1 MSRTGNLLFPDDQD
15 DGWVTSIQKALGK
28 EENDGAVAG
37 ESPDG
42 IPDPVADAADA
53 VFSKMAADVAADEAI
68 FASGWSADTVKAEK
82 APAPQDA
89 SQAPKLPEQPA
100 PPAPRDPGRD
110 ALESVVNP
118 DVEGGEDLDFGED
131 PVAAEADATFAEVSA
146 NTAARDAIE
155 AAGWT
160 ADASLPGDVLADIET
175 AVAAKTPAPGA
186 PPSAPVDQEANFAG
200 WSAAVTGS
208 EQETLP
214 PEELQ
219 ALDAV
224 IAEVGS
230 RQNQRFIEID
240 DPVGFAADAVF
251 AETAA
256 QVADRQATLAAR
268 KEDEEDRTAALDAAG
283 EAAAKEETESRRMLS
298 AEEGAALENDPVA
311 LEADATFARLAAEVS
326 IDDAILAARWR
337 ARPGPDDVV
346 AALGEKPD
354 PTKSPE
360 FLEIHDLVRA
370 EAEIAFDDAAYDLAY
385 NTVDNLVTGEA
396 AALNAFDQAIQS
408 GADPEEALT
417 AAISAAEAVD
427 PRAFGLTQVAARPIN
442 PDDFIF
448 AGRTPLR
455 PRQDRDGPAV
465 KDKEGESEPAASEEV
480 EEIAVTTLEDTLGEG
495 FNDDPA
501 AQAEASDADALLGT
515 GYTFVFDP
523 DLITI
528 PALGPRNR
536 DRDDEL
542 VAGTDADDR
551 IDGTDGADTLT
562 GSAGADNIFGYA
574 GDDVLAG
581 RQGADTLSGGAG
593 ADEFLFDG
601 GSGADAL
608 ARAASLGTDTITDFS
623 NADGDSFGLSDADFG
638 FGNAGTLSDGT
649 DYFESLSATLS
660 ATPLDASSGTAGAAI
675 VVLGDGSGTAGVDV
689 YYTDDASAMTASNSY
704 QIADVTGA
712 NTGDIS
718 AGDFSLRS

>member
-1 MSRTGNLLFPDDQD
+1 
-15 DGWVTSIQKALGK
+15 VTSIQKGLG
-28 EENDGAVAG
+28 EEEKDGPVGG
-37 ESPDG
+37 ESPGG

-82 APAPQDA
+82 PPAPQNV
-89 SQAPKLPEQPA
+89 SQASKPLA
-100 PPAPRDPGRD
+100 PPEPRDPGRD

-131 PVAAEADATFAEVSA
+131 PVAAEADAAFAEVSA

-160 ADASLPGDVLADIET
+160 ADASPPGDVLADIET
-175 AVAAKTPAPGA
+175 AVAAKTPEPDAPA
-186 PPSAPVDQEANFAG
+186 ASVAQEADFAG

-224 IAEVGS
+224 IAEVGTS
-230 RQNQRFIEID
+230 ENKRFIEID
-240 DPVGFAADAVF
+240 DPVGFAADAMF

-256 QVADRQATLAAR
+256 QIADRQATLAAR
-268 KEDEEDRTAALDAAG
+268 QEDEEDHIAALDAAR
-283 EAAAKEETESRRMLS
+283 EAAAGKAAGANRAEEGETGSRRMLS

-346 AALGEKPD
+346 AAIGEKPD
-354 PTKSPE
+354 PTKSPD

-385 NTVDNLVTGEA
+385 NTVDSLVTGEA

-427 PRAFGLTQVAARPIN
+427 PRAFGLTQVAARPIS

-448 AGRTPLR
+448 AGRTPLS
-455 PRQDRDGPAV
+455 PRQDRDGSV
-465 KDKEGESEPAASEEV
+465 SKDKEGEKEPGTAQED
-480 EEIAVTTLEDTLGEG
+480 EEIAVATLGATFEDTLGDG

-515 GYTFVFDP
+515 GYKFVFDP
-523 DLITI
+523 DLINI

-542 VAGTDADDR
+542 VAGTDADNR

-562 GSAGADNIFGYA
+562 GGAGSDNIFGYA

-581 RQGADTLSGGAG
+581 GQGNDTLSGGAG
-593 ADEFLFDG
+593 ADEFLFAG
-601 GSGADAL
+601 GAGADAL
-608 ARAASLGTDTITDFS
+608 AKASSLGTDTITDFS
-623 NADGDSFGLSDADFG
+623 NADGDTFGLSDADFG
-638 FGNAGTLSDGT
+638 FGNAGTLSAGA

-660 ATPLDASSGTAGAAI
+660 VAPLDASGGTVGPAI

-704 QIADVTGA
+704 QIADVAGA
-712 NTGDIS
+712 NTGDLS
-718 AGDFSLRS
+718 AGDFSLKT